1 MPHTAQVTSLGG
13 PRVALWERRSEWAL
27 ALLATVFLVAY
38 SVDVLGTGLGP
49 NWHTACRLTDYV
61 VWALFVVDYVGRV
74 ALAHGR
80 GRYVLHKW
88 ADLAVIAL
96 PILRPLRMLRLV
108 MLLRV
113 LNRRATN
120 SLRGKLILYMSGATV
135 LLVYCAALAVLDAER
150 HHPNTNIHT
159 FGDAL
164 WWAVVTVSTVGY
176 GDHYPV
182 TGEGHLVAVGLM
194 AGGIALIGAVSASFA
209 SYLIERVREEEADN
223 KIATRRDLA
232 EVHEQLD
239 RIERRLAELGT
250 PQRQR
255 EGEFRP
261 RPESDAARAS
271 S

>member
-1 MPHTAQVTSLGG
+1 
-13 PRVALWERRSEWAL
+13 VARWERRSEWPL
-27 ALLATVFLVAY
+27 ALLAAVFLIAY
-38 SVDVLGTGLGP
+38 SVDVLGAGLGP
-49 NWHTACRLTDYV
+49 TWHSACRGIDYL
-61 VWALFVVDYVGRV
+61 VWGLFVVDYVARV
-74 ALAHGR
+74 VLADER
-80 GRYVLHKW
+80 VRYVVRKW

-96 PILRPLRMLRLV
+96 PILRPLRLLRLV

-113 LNRRATN
+113 LNRRATT
-120 SLRGKLILYMSGATV
+120 SLRGKLILYMTGATV

-182 TGEGHLVAVGLM
+182 TGEGHLVAVALM

-209 SYLIERVREEEADN
+209 SYLIERIREAETDN
-223 KIATRRDLA
+223 QTATRRDLQA
-232 EVHEQLD
+232 VHAQLD
-239 RIERRLAELGT
+239 RIERHLAALDAAAPVQAGAA
-250 PQRQR
+250 P
-255 EGEFRP
+255 GLD
-261 RPESDAARAS
+261 SDPARAS